1 MENGLPALL
10 IAAILMLSTVLMARG
25 GFMGAD
31 AIGQTL
37 RQSETRYG
45 QQNRTGL
52 QVTTTSIDAAG
63 ANVTITIKN
72 NGQTPLA
79 DYAGMDVVVQ
89 YFGETGTRFD
99 KWIPYTSGPLAAN
112 TWKTGTFTNDVF
124 EPGILNA
131 GESMELLIRLNPVV
145 GPATTNLAV
154 IGSEKG
160 VTAQTY
166 FAGPP

>member
-10 IAAILMLSTVLMARG
+10 IAAILMLSTVFMARG

-31 AIGQTL
+31 AIGQSL
-37 RQSETRYG
+37 RQSEVRYEAKS
-45 QQNRTGL
+45 RTGL
-52 QVTTTSIDAAG
+52 TITASAIDATG
-63 ANVTITIKN
+63 ANITLTVRN
-72 NGQTPLA
+72 DGQTALA
-79 DYAGMDVVVQ
+79 DYAGMDVVLQ
-89 YFGETGTRFD
+89 YFGETGIRND
-99 KWIPYTSGPLAAN
+99 VWIPFTSGVLASN
-112 TWKTGTFTNDVF
+112 TWTTGIFTNDVF

-131 GESMELLIRLNPVV
+131 GESMQMLIRVNPVV
-145 GPATTNLAV
+145 GRLTTNLAV

>member
-25 GFMGAD
+25 GYMGAD

-52 QVTTTSIDAAG
+52 TVTSTAIDSSG
-63 ANVTITIKN
+63 ANITLTLRN
-72 NGQTPLA
+72 DGQTPVA
-79 DYAGMDVVVQ
+79 RYGDMDLVVQ
-89 YFGETGTRFD
+89 YFSETGTRYD
-99 KWIPYTSGPLAAN
+99 KWIPYTAGALASN

-124 EPGILNA
+124 EPTILNT
-131 GESMELLIRLNPVV
+131 GESVEILVRVNPVV
-145 GPATTNLAV
+145 GPATTNLA
-154 IGSEKG
+154 IFGTDKG
-160 VTAQTY
+160 VTVQTY

>member
-1 MENGLPALL
+1 MENGLPALV
-10 IAAILMLSTVLMARG
+10 IASILMLCTVLMARG

-52 QVTTTSIDAAG
+52 EVTGTSIDASG
-63 ANVTITIKN
+63 ANVTITVKN
-72 NGQTPLA
+72 DGQTPLA
-79 DYAGMDVVVQ
+79 NFADMDVVLQ

-99 KWIPYTSGPLAAN
+99 KWVPYTSGALAAD

-131 GESMELLIRLNPVV
+131 GESMELLIRVNPVV

-154 IGSEKG
+154 IGSDKG
-160 VTAQTY
+160 VTVQTY

>member
-10 IAAILMLSTVLMARG
+10 IAAILMLSTVFMARG
-25 GFMGAD
+25 GFLGAD
-31 AIGQTL
+31 AIGQSL
-37 RQSETRYG
+37 RQSEQRYE
-45 QQNRTGL
+45 QKSRTGL
-52 QVTTTSIDAAG
+52 EITDTSIDPAG
-63 ANVTITIKN
+63 ANIIITVLN
-72 NGQTPLA
+72 EGQTALA
-79 DYAGMDVVVQ
+79 DFASMDVVVQ
-89 YFGETGTRFD
+89 YFGESGARYD
-99 KWIPYTSGPLAAN
+99 KWIAYTPGALASD

-131 GESMELLIRLNPVV
+131 GESMQMLIRVNPAV
-145 GPATTNLAV
+145 GAATTNLAV